1 MRSIL
6 LFFSSLRLTVV
17 SLALAM
23 GLVFIGTLA
32 QVKIGLYQA
41 QEQYFQSLFLY
52 WSPTSGDLRIPVY
65 PGGYLLG
72 AILLINL
79 ITAHTVRFKFTRKK
93 LGIFVIHSGLILLF
107 IGQFATETLSI
118 ESYMA
123 IEEGGSKNYS
133 ENARKSELA
142 VIDITDPA
150 HDAVVAIPESILARQ
165 PDLSHAELP
174 FTLKFHAYNVNSQP
188 SANDGKL
195 TFSSVPYATKMND
208 RNIPS
213 VRVEIIAKE
222 GSKGIFEISNWLT
235 EENLTANVR
244 SNFGEKVSP
253 AAYLPPNFQV
263 NGHTYQLT
271 LRPTRYYKPYTM
283 ELLAF
288 SHDRYAGTDTAK
300 NFSSRI
306 RLTHPKTGE
315 DREVN
320 IFMNNP
326 LRYQGE
332 TYYQGGFFPG
342 DDGTILQ
349 VVRNPGWL
357 TPYISCILVSAGLL
371 IQFLS
376 HLIPF
381 LKKQKPATP

>member
-17 SLALAM
+17 SLALSL

-41 QEQYFQSLFLY
+41 QEEYFQSLFLY
-52 WSPTSGDLRIPVY
+52 WSPTGSDFKIPVY
-65 PGGYLLG
+65 PAGYLLG
-72 AILLINL
+72 LILLINL
-79 ITAHTVRFKFTRKK
+79 ITAHAARFKFTRKK
-93 LGIFVIHSGLILLF
+93 LGIFVIHSGLIFLF

-133 ENARKSELA
+133 ENSRKSELA
-142 VIDITDPA
+142 VIDISDPA
-150 HDAVVAIPESILARQ
+150 QDAVVAIPESILARQ
-165 PDLSHAELP
+165 TELSHASLP
-174 FTLKFHAYNVNSQP
+174 FTLKIQNYNVNSQP
-188 SANDGKL
+188 SATDGKL
-195 TFSSVPYATKMND
+195 TFSSAPYATKMND

-213 VRVEIIAKE
+213 VRLEIIAKD
-222 GSKGIFEISNWLT
+222 GTKGLFEVSNWLT
-235 EENLTANVR
+235 EENLAANIR
-244 SNFGEKVSP
+244 SNLREKVTP
-253 AAYLPPNFQV
+253 AAFLPPSFQV
-263 NGHTYQLT
+263 DGHTYQLT

-288 SHDRYAGTDTAK
+288 AHDRYAGTDTAK
-300 NFSSRI
+300 NFSSRL
-306 RLTHPKTGE
+306 RLTHPQTGE
-315 DREVN
+315 DREVK

-357 TPYISCILVSAGLL
+357 TPYISCILISAGLL

-376 HLIPF
+376 HLITF
-381 LKKQKPATP
+381 LKKQKLATP

>member
-52 WSPTSGDLRIPVY
+52 WSPTGGDFKIPVY

-72 AILLINL
+72 LILLINL
-79 ITAHTVRFKFTRKK
+79 ITAHAARFKFTRKK

-123 IEEGGSKNYS
+123 IGEGGSKNYS
-133 ENARKSELA
+133 ENSRKSELA
-142 VIDITDPA
+142 VIDISDPVQ
-150 HDAVVAIPESILARQ
+150 DAVVAIPESILARQ
-165 PDLSHAELP
+165 TELSHASLP
-174 FTLKFHAYNVNSQP
+174 FTLKIQNYNVNSQP
-188 SANDGKL
+188 SATDGKL
-195 TFSSVPYATKMND
+195 SFSSAPYATKMND

-213 VRVEIIAKE
+213 VRLEIIAKD
-222 GSKGIFEISNWLT
+222 GTKGLFEVSNWLT
-235 EENLTANVR
+235 EENLTANIR
-244 SNFGEKVSP
+244 SNLGEKVTP
-253 AAYLPPNFQV
+253 AAFLPPSFQV
-263 NGHTYQLT
+263 DGHTYQLT

-288 SHDRYAGTDTAK
+288 AHDRYAGTDTAK
-300 NFSSRI
+300 NFSSRL
-306 RLTHPKTGE
+306 RLTHPQTGE
-315 DREVN
+315 DREVK

-349 VVRNPGWL
+349 VVRNPSWL

-376 HLIPF
+376 HLITF
-381 LKKQKPATP
+381 LKKQKLATP

>member
-52 WSPTSGDLRIPVY
+52 WSPAGGDFKIPVY
-65 PGGYLLG
+65 PAGYLLG
-72 AILLINL
+72 LILLINL
-79 ITAHTVRFKFTRKK
+79 ITAHAARFKFTRKK

-123 IEEGGSKNYS
+123 IGEGGSKNYS
-133 ENARKSELA
+133 ENSRKSELA
-142 VIDITDPA
+142 VIDISDPVQ
-150 HDAVVAIPESILARQ
+150 DAVVAIPESILARQ
-165 PDLSHAELP
+165 TELSHASLP
-174 FTLKFHAYNVNSQP
+174 FTLKIQNYNVNSQP
-188 SANDGKL
+188 SATDGKL
-195 TFSSVPYATKMND
+195 SFSSAPYATKMND

-213 VRVEIIAKE
+213 VRLEIIAKD
-222 GSKGIFEISNWLT
+222 GTKGLFEVSNWLT
-235 EENLTANVR
+235 EENLTANIR
-244 SNFGEKVSP
+244 SNLGEKVTP
-253 AAYLPPNFQV
+253 AAFLPPSFQV

-288 SHDRYAGTDTAK
+288 AHDRYAGTDTAK
-300 NFSSRI
+300 NFSSRL
-306 RLTHPKTGE
+306 RLTHPQTGE
-315 DREVN
+315 DREVK

-349 VVRNPGWL
+349 VVRNPSWL

-376 HLIPF
+376 HLITF
-381 LKKQKPATP
+381 LKKQKLATP

>member
-17 SLALAM
+17 SLALSL

-41 QEQYFQSLFLY
+41 QEEYFQSLFLY
-52 WSPTSGDLRIPVY
+52 WSPTGSDFKIPVY
-65 PGGYLLG
+65 PAGYLLG
-72 AILLINL
+72 LILLINL
-79 ITAHTVRFKFTRKK
+79 ITAHAARFKFTRKK
-93 LGIFVIHSGLILLF
+93 LGIFVIHSGLIFLF

-133 ENARKSELA
+133 ENSRKSELA
-142 VIDITDPA
+142 VIDISDPA
-150 HDAVVAIPESILARQ
+150 QDAVVAIPESILARQ
-165 PDLSHAELP
+165 TELSHASLP
-174 FTLKFHAYNVNSQP
+174 FTLKIQNYNVNSQP
-188 SANDGKL
+188 SATDGKL
-195 TFSSVPYATKMND
+195 TFSSAPYATKMND

-213 VRVEIIAKE
+213 VRLEIIAKD
-222 GSKGIFEISNWLT
+222 GTKGLFEVSNWLT
-235 EENLTANVR
+235 EENLAANIR
-244 SNFGEKVSP
+244 SNLREKVTP
-253 AAYLPPNFQV
+253 AAFLPPSFQV
-263 NGHTYQLT
+263 DGHTYQLT

-288 SHDRYAGTDTAK
+288 AHDRYAGTDTAK
-300 NFSSRI
+300 NFSSRL
-306 RLTHPKTGE
+306 RLTHPQTGE
-315 DREVN
+315 DREVK

-349 VVRNPGWL
+349 VVRNPSWL
-357 TPYISCILVSAGLL
+357 TPYISCILISAGLL

-376 HLIPF
+376 HLITF
-381 LKKQKPATP
+381 LKKQKLATP

>member
-17 SLALAM
+17 SLALSL

-41 QEQYFQSLFLY
+41 QEEYFQSLFLY
-52 WSPTSGDLRIPVY
+52 WSPTGSDFKIPVY
-65 PGGYLLG
+65 PAGYLLG
-72 AILLINL
+72 LILLINL
-79 ITAHTVRFKFTRKK
+79 ITAHAARFKFTRKK
-93 LGIFVIHSGLILLF
+93 LGIFVIHSGLIFLF

-133 ENARKSELA
+133 ENSRKSELA
-142 VIDITDPA
+142 VIDISDPA
-150 HDAVVAIPESILARQ
+150 QDAVLAIPESILARQ
-165 PDLSHAELP
+165 TELSHASLP
-174 FTLKFHAYNVNSQP
+174 FTLKIQNYNVNSQP
-188 SANDGKL
+188 SATDGKL
-195 TFSSVPYATKMND
+195 TFSSAPYATKMND

-213 VRVEIIAKE
+213 VRLEIIAKD
-222 GSKGIFEISNWLT
+222 GTKGLFEVSNWLT
-235 EENLTANVR
+235 EENLAANIR
-244 SNFGEKVSP
+244 SNLREKVTP
-253 AAYLPPNFQV
+253 AAFLPPSFQV
-263 NGHTYQLT
+263 DGHTYQLT

-288 SHDRYAGTDTAK
+288 AHDRYAGTDTAK
-300 NFSSRI
+300 NFSSRL
-306 RLTHPKTGE
+306 RLTHPQTGE
-315 DREVN
+315 DREVK

-357 TPYISCILVSAGLL
+357 TPYISCILISAGLL

-376 HLIPF
+376 HLITF
-381 LKKQKPATP
+381 LKKQKLATP